1 MYKKPMISVIV
12 PVYNLEKYVR
22 QTIKSILQQN
32 YRNFEVIIVNDGST
46 DNSLSILQELKKN
59 DPRILIFNQVNQ
71 GQAVARN
78 LGISHANGDYITF
91 IDGDDIVQK
100 NYLKIMIEYALK
112 HQDVDLVNLPYQN
125 VSVDKISSIGK
136 EQRSY
141 QSFEFSS
148 EVFLKKV
155 LQKNNR
161 EFNVSL
167 YSKLFKQTLFKKFRI
182 PEGHYYEDLAGV
194 PELIRMTD
202 KIAWIDDVEYAY
214 IYNRPRSTVNS
225 LNQDKAVDIIWALN
239 RLANFFYDTIF
250 EDSFSVLVLNNI
262 YYPFYLLRNNRKYL
276 SQINQMLKRI
286 SPLHLL
292 IKFPKLHI
300 SKKGILVYLWCA
312 IRSFR

>member
-112 HQDVDLVNLPYQN
+112 HQDVDLVNLPYQD

-155 LQKNNR
+155 LQQNNR

-167 YSKLFKQTLFKKFRI
+167 FSKLFKQTLFKI
-182 PEGHYYEDLAGV
+182 P
-194 PELIRMTD
+194 
-202 KIAWIDDVEYAY
+202 
-214 IYNRPRSTVNS
+214 NS
-225 LNQDKAVDIIWALN
+225 
-239 RLANFFYDTIF
+239 
-250 EDSFSVLVLNNI
+250 
-262 YYPFYLLRNNRKYL
+262 
-276 SQINQMLKRI
+276 
-286 SPLHLL
+286 
-292 IKFPKLHI
+292 
-300 SKKGILVYLWCA
+300 
-312 IRSFR
+312 